1 MDARNYMDLL
11 DLQLLIKETVG
22 EAFAGRYWVKAE
34 ISSWSPRANGH
45 CYLSLSQSRGGKPV
59 AESRAMIWKWHY
71 PKLKY
76 YFEQTTGQPLQA
88 GITVLVKVQVSYSEL
103 YGISLFI
110 EDIDPAFTLG
120 EKALERKRAIEKLT
134 AGGYMDMQKELAL
147 PDLPY
152 ALAVITSKTAAG
164 YGDFRNHLLCNPQ
177 GYAFRLD
184 LYEALMQGEQAPS
197 SIMAALLDA
206 GQKHYD
212 AILILRGGGSE
223 LDLACFDDYDL
234 AVTIASSPAP
244 VITAIGH
251 DRDVHIADMV
261 AHASVKTPT
270 ALADLF
276 LDAYKAQDDILDRLF
291 ARVQSASLRLV
302 SRKELELGALDS
314 RVKSASLRLVSRKE
328 LELKTLDT
336 RVQRAVQLRLGALLR
351 DTDALEARIR
361 LGLNRKLSALDNSV
375 LQALGRISRGLLN
388 KYAAHG
394 RLRDNL
400 AHRIHFAASARHSQE
415 WSALALKEAR
425 INASDPRNILGLGY
439 VLVTGKDN
447 KVLKTVDKV
456 HVGDRIGVRFSD
468 GSLTARVDEVFSE
481 NIDNNQVNIA

>member
-314 RVKSASLRLVSRKE
+314 RVKSASLRLLSRKE

-361 LGLNRKLSALDNSV
+361 LGLNRKLSALDNAV

-400 AHRIHFAASARHSQE
+400 AHRIHFAASARQSQE